1 MIIINF
7 IFRKSIIKFKSKERL
22 FSGSENANPRTPE
35 TVYVDQ
41 NSESGIFLSFTS
53 INN

>member
-1 MIIINF
+1 MNIINF
-7 IFRKSIIKFKSKERL
+7 IFLKNIIKVRSKERL
-22 FSGSENANPRTPE
+22 SGSENGNPRTPG